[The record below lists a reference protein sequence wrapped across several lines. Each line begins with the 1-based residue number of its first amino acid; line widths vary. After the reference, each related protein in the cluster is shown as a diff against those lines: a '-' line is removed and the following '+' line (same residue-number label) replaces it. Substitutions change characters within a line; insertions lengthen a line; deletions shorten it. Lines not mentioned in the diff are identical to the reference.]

1 MKTALITGVSGYLG
15 SHLAKALKKDG
26 WKVVGLDIHKR
37 KEKSK
42 YVDEFFHYDLA
53 VCNLTDFEFFERH
66 DFDVVFHLAGKIDV
80 AESVVKPI
88 EYFNVNTAGTI
99 NLLDVMDLYGVENII
114 FSSTAAM
121 YCSSDELLRETDQVN
136 PHNNPYAASKY
147 AAELAITQSKMN
159 HVIFRYFNLA
169 GADPEGEMGE
179 CHDPETH
186 LIPKIFQN
194 LNNFFINGKD
204 YSTLDGTCIRDYV
217 HVSDVADAHVAAAN
231 YLLQGKK
238 SCIMNLGTEKGY
250 SIKEIINLVENVTGE
265 KVNYTYKD
273 RRQGDPAHLV
283 ADSKLANK
291 YLNFQPKHDIISI
304 IKTAYEWHLK
314 HGTKN

>member
-1 MKTALITGVSGYLG
+1 VSGYLG

-37 KEKSK
+37 KDKSK
-42 YVDEFFHYDLA
+42 YVDEFFHCDLP
-53 VCNLTDFEFFERH
+53 VCNLTDFEFFETH

-88 EYFNVNTAGTI
+88 EYFNDNTAGTI
-99 NLLDVMDLYGVENII
+99 NLLGVMDLYDVKNII
-114 FSSTAAM
+114 FSSTAGM

-291 YLNFQPKHDIISI
+291 YLNFQPKHDIIYI

>member
-26 WKVVGLDIHKR
+26 WKVVGLDIKNGR
-37 KEKSK
+37 KNK
-42 YVDEFFHYDLA
+42 YVDVFFQCDVTIINSVYHI
-53 VCNLTDFEFFERH
+53 FEEYV
-66 DFDVVFHLAGKIDV
+66 FDVVFHLAGKIDV
-80 AESVVKPI
+80 AESVNKPT
-88 EYFNVNTAGTI
+88 EYFDENTVGTI
-99 NLLDVMDLYGVENII
+99 NTLRVADYYGVKNII
-114 FSSTAAM
+114 FSSTAGL
-121 YCSSDELLRETDQVN
+121 YSSSNDLLRETDQVN
-136 PHNNPYAASKY
+136 PNNNPYAASKY
-147 AAELAITQSKMN
+147 AAELAISQSKLKY
-159 HVIFRYFNLA
+159 VVFRYFNLA

-179 CHDPETH
+179 CHEPETH
-186 LIPKIFQN
+186 LIPKILQN
-194 LNNFFINGKD
+194 LNNFYINGKD

-231 YLLQGKK
+231 YLLEGKE
-238 SCIMNLGTEKGY
+238 SCTMNLGAEKGY

-291 YLNFQPKHDIISI
+291 HLNFQPKHDIISI

>member
-179 CHDPETH
+179 RHDPETH

-231 YLLQGKK
+231 YLFQGKK

>member
-26 WKVVGLDIHKR
+26 WKVVGLDIR
-37 KEKSK
+37 KQKDKSK

-99 NLLDVMDLYGVENII
+99 NLLDVMDLYSVENII

-179 CHDPETH
+179 CHYPETH

-217 HVSDVADAHVAAAN
+217 HVSDVADAHVAAAH

-250 SIKEIINLVENVTGE
+250 SIKEIINLVESVTGE

-291 YLNFQPKHDIISI
+291 YLNFQPKHDIIYI